1 MPFRTLSVDG
11 ATWRVYPS
19 GELTANMKDEF
30 SLIFSRGDGSERESR
45 VVRYSPQE
53 SRTRDQSFA
62 QLDDAELLNYFRHS
76 QPSAMSPEMFYAR

>member
-19 GELTANMKDEF
+19 GELTANVKDEF
-30 SLIFSRGDGSERESR
+30 SLIFSRGDGSESESR

-53 SRTRDQSFA
+53 SRTRELSFA
-62 QLDDAELLNYFRHS
+62 QLSDADLLKYFRHS
-76 QPSAMSPEMFYAR
+76 QPSVMSPELFYAR